1 MLFACPSRHALPTC
15 RTSWMLLAHF
25 ASVDAALG
33 AGALNAEPFG
43 DLHGDFFEDM
53 PCSTQKERSGAP
65 RATHRGHHSAISA
78 SSCPWRRP
86 RGVPRPS
93 GSRKRALSKGAI
105 FCHLRLRALAK
116 SPPVDNLV
124 RHAACEMLKADAWAP
139 AIERG
144 GSSPL
149 EAAAPAGVQGPICA
163 RKRCSGQHSA
173 AARARAHL
181 KLAPGR
187 AWATCSVGS

>member
-1 MLFACPSRHALPTC
+1 MGVFLAELALLSPNTP
-15 RTSWMLLAHF
+15 LLRSHVSAH
-25 ASVDAALG
+25 
-33 AGALNAEPFG
+33 
-43 DLHGDFFEDM
+43 

-78 SSCPWRRP
+78 SCCPWRRP

-93 GSRKRALSKGAI
+93 GSRKRALSARAI
-105 FCHLRLRALAK
+105 FGHLRLRALAK

-181 KLAPGR
+181 KLALGR